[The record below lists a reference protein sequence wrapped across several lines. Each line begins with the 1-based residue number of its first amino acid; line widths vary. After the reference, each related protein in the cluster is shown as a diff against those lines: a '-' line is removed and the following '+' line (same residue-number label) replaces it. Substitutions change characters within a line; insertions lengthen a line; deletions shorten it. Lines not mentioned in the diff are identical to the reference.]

1 VHHGCCCAAQTQSN
15 GNGASGP
22 PVIGF
27 CFSFAVEQAALNS
40 GKLLVW
46 TKGFNVEGVIGKDV
60 VQLLSGAH
68 VVLYA
73 VIMGAVRSMPSLW
86 STVSMSVISCLTCV
100 GVTAVGIP

>member
-1 VHHGCCCAAQTQSN
+1 VSVVRFTLLTGGVHCGCCCAAQTQNS
-15 GNGASGP
+15 GNSVSGP

-60 VQLLSGAH
+60 VQLLSGVHCYCNSPFPA
-68 VVLYA
+68 
-73 VIMGAVRSMPSLW
+73 
-86 STVSMSVISCLTCV
+86 SCSCH
-100 GVTAVGIP
+100 GHGQ